1 MEEKRVLLR
10 YQIQQFV
17 QIDFNKEEF
26 LPAEGLNISARGML
40 CRLPSPQ
47 QPGQRV
53 FVMLNLGTPLKP
65 EILSL
70 DAVIVWAKEEGRC
83 IDDVCPWLAGLEFV
97 DVPSSSQAQLEA
109 FLALAPV
116 DGN

>member
-10 YQIQQFV
+10 HQIQQFV

-26 LPAEGLNISARGML
+26 LPAEGLNISAHGML
-40 CRLPSPQ
+40 CRVPSPQ

-53 FVMLNLGTPLKP
+53 FVMLNLGTPFQP

-70 DAVIVWAKEEGRC
+70 DAVIVWAREENRC
-83 IDDVCPWLAGLEFV
+83 TDDACPWLAGLEFV
-97 DVPSSSQAQLEA
+97 DVPSATQGQIEA
-109 FLALAPV
+109 FLAQAPA
-116 DGN
+116 D